1 METIN
6 NKSVIF
12 ANALNDLIENSLDE
26 TKVRAI
32 VDEAIKN
39 NPQKMR
45 KIEVKTPLA
54 TTKVEGMFHKAF
66 EDVLIATASGLNV
79 SLVGGAGSGKTFCAE
94 QVAEALGLEYY
105 FNGITTEIHD
115 LVGYLDV
122 NNNLIPK
129 PFVQA
134 FVNGGLYLGDEFDSW
149 LVEPQLKTNAPLSNG
164 YIDLPDG
171 TRVSKH
177 KNFRMIIAS
186 NTWGKGATREY
197 VGRNPMDASTANR
210 FIQIPFDYD
219 NELELALT
227 PNKEWALYVQS
238 VRKVFE
244 DRRMQMIISPRQ
256 SEQGSTLL
264 EAGMS
269 RDKVEQFTLWRDL
282 DEDQVRIVKREVE
295 SILESNSLV
304 EV

>member
-1 METIN
+1 
-6 NKSVIF
+6 
-12 ANALNDLIENSLDE
+12 
-26 TKVRAI
+26 
-32 VDEAIKN
+32 
-39 NPQKMR
+39 
-45 KIEVKTPLA
+45 
-54 TTKVEGMFHKAF
+54 
-66 EDVLIATASGLNV
+66 
-79 SLVGGAGSGKTFCAE
+79 
-94 QVAEALGLEYY
+94 
-105 FNGITTEIHD
+105 
-115 LVGYLDV
+115 
-122 NNNLIPK
+122 
-129 PFVQA
+129 
-134 FVNGGLYLGDEFDSW
+134 
-149 LVEPQLKTNAPLSNG
+149 
-164 YIDLPDG
+164 
-171 TRVSKH
+171 
-177 KNFRMIIAS
+177 
-186 NTWGKGATREY
+186 
-197 VGRNPMDASTANR
+197 MDASTANR